1 MLVDEIEMSSWTP
14 NQLKKLFD
22 VVKSRRIKCRH
33 INGSPPK
40 GCPRIFCTNSDFD
53 DFYPKMKN
61 KQDRTGV
68 FRRQLFQVVVRDL
81 KKISPMLAAP
91 LPLVASGDA
100 PREAIVTPGSPG
112 RMQGLKDV
120 MAMRREG
127 LLDDEEFK
135 TAKRTL
141 LGL

>member
-1 MLVDEIEMSSWTP
+1 
-14 NQLKKLFD
+14 
-22 VVKSRRIKCRH
+22 
-33 INGSPPK
+33 
-40 GCPRIFCTNSDFD
+40 
-53 DFYPKMKN
+53 MKN